1 MTQKDTAYVFAIL
14 MAAYPY
20 FYKDIRQDDS
30 QMRVAVALWHEMLA
44 DYEVSVVK
52 VALKRLI
59 AVHKDYPP
67 TIGQLL
73 ESVVIVTGNA
83 APDADEVWSE
93 ITRAIFSYGFYGT
106 NEAMAVLSPIALD
119 VIRAMDWTTLCQ
131 SENPETDRAHFL
143 RIYQAIKNRHDQRYI
158 LPKDVQ
164 AFISAQI
171 EGKPELPKS
180 SSPPRIIDFQKDRRQ
195 VDKYEQTAASV

>member
-30 QMRVAVALWHEMLA
+30 QMQVAVALWHEMLA

-67 TIGQLL
+67 TVGQLL
-73 ESVVIVTGNA
+73 ESIVIVTGSA

-93 ITRAIFSYGFYGT
+93 ITKAISSYGFYGT
-106 NEAMAVLSPIALD
+106 TKAMAALSPIALD
-119 VIRAMDWTTLCQ
+119 VVRAMDWVSLCM

-180 SSPPRIIDFQKDRRQ
+180 GARSQIIDFHAGSRQ
-195 VDKYEQTAASV
+195 ADKQGTAW

>member
-14 MAAYPY
+14 MAAYPS
-20 FYKDIRQDDS
+20 FYKDIRQDDD

-44 DYEVSVVK
+44 DYDVSVIK

-83 APDADEVWSE
+83 APDADEVWGE
-93 ITRAIFSYGFYGT
+93 ITRAIFSYGFTGRTKLWRFYH
-106 NEAMAVLSPIALD
+106 
-119 VIRAMDWTTLCQ
+119 Q
-131 SENPETDRAHFL
+131 
-143 RIYQAIKNRHDQRYI
+143 
-158 LPKDVQ
+158 
-164 AFISAQI
+164 
-171 EGKPELPKS
+171 
-180 SSPPRIIDFQKDRRQ
+180 
-195 VDKYEQTAASV
+195 